1 MIQKKVSNVRSLV
14 SRPVV
19 CGTGSQG
26 VEEADKKV
34 SVEKKVVVRTSC
46 DLEAAILISS
56 GGEEAGE
63 GFGVG
68 GEYCVIL
75 NSS

>member
-1 MIQKKVSNVRSLV
+1 MIQKKVSNVRSPV
-14 SRPVV
+14 SRPLV
-19 CGTGSQG
+19 CGTGCHG
-26 VEEADKKV
+26 LEEADKKV
-34 SVEKKVVVRTSC
+34 SVEKKVVVRISC
-46 DLEAAILISS
+46 DLKAAILISS

-68 GEYCVIL
+68 GEYYLIL